1 MRKNFNYSY
10 EETSTAD
17 IQIEDVGNVVLK
29 AINLQQQC
37 WILYIKTVLGFTSI
51 LQYGPYSLDG
61 IRQQYCQA
69 TYSRFEYS
77 EYKLSKIIDNFINN
91 PRYMITQVIEID
103 EYEARDDIQP
113 MLEVFDESY
122 Q

>member
-61 IRQQYCQA
+61 IRQQYCQS